1 MDDHDQGLP
10 SARWWKASE
19 VRRLSL
25 RARALRRS
33 GRESKSPLPDPSRNK
48 SPSGS
53 PIRPTTAP
61 GVWRRSIPSG
71 HNIRSVSG
79 RSIAPYL
86 FAEFATADCADF
98 TERKRISPTFGESR
112 WSLVSIWNIHLFMV
126 IGYPV
131 QAVCSTRPMSS
142 RATKRSNALSQQ
154 AHRLGA

>member
-19 VRRLSL
+19 VRHLSP

-33 GRESKSPLPDPSRNK
+33 DRESKSPLPDPCRNK

-98 TERKRISPTFGESR
+98 TEWKTISPAFGESR
-112 WSLVSIWNIHLFMV
+112 WSLGFNLEYTIFYGNFKKKRKNLRLICRNVPVRWSIPLPI
-126 IGYPV
+126 
-131 QAVCSTRPMSS
+131 
-142 RATKRSNALSQQ
+142 
-154 AHRLGA
+154 